1 MDFKLLCDELLC
13 DEVLCDEVDFKR
25 EEINI
30 NGRKNSNG
38 TDGGTERFGM
48 RRDADSDPNNNVR
61 GEDTASCT
69 AAAGLIFHR
78 GDGFHRLRPSL
89 RLESL

>member
-1 MDFKLLCDELLC
+1 MSDSLDFKLLCDEEF
-13 DEVLCDEVDFKR
+13 DEECDEVDFKR

-61 GEDTASCT
+61 GEDTASFAVDCT
-69 AAAGLIFHR
+69 AAAGLN
-78 GDGFHRLRPSL
+78 
-89 RLESL
+89 E